1 MIRNLVFDF
10 GKVLVDY
17 DFERVIRDFF
27 HQGDHLE
34 EYCRIVLS
42 DAFMNRCDLGVEPL
56 EEILRQ
62 EQEAHPHLAAQLQLF
77 YDRFDEFIL
86 GEMDGMRPL
95 LMQLKQKGFRLYGLT
110 NWSKKVHG
118 IMRKY
123 EIFSLLDGWV
133 ISSEEHL
140 IKPDV
145 AIYDRLCQKYGLVPQ
160 ECFFADD
167 KQVNI
172 DGALRAGMKAAV
184 FTTAAQ
190 YVKDLSREV
199 PGLEIVI

>member
-62 EQEAHPHLAAQLQLF
+62 EQEAHPQLAAQLQLF
-77 YDRFDEFIL
+77 YDR
-86 GEMDGMRPL
+86 R
-95 LMQLKQKGFRLYGLT
+95 
-110 NWSKKVHG
+110 VHPG
-118 IMRKY
+118 R
-123 EIFSLLDGWV
+123 DGWHA
-133 ISSEEHL
+133 SAS
-140 IKPDV
+140 D
-145 AIYDRLCQKYGLVPQ
+145 
-160 ECFFADD
+160 
-167 KQVNI
+167 
-172 DGALRAGMKAAV
+172 
-184 FTTAAQ
+184 AAQ
-190 YVKDLSREV
+190 TERFPPVRTDQLVEEGTRHHAQ
-199 PGLEIVI
+199 I

>member
-1 MIRNLVFDF
+1 MIKNLVFDF

-17 DFERVIRDFF
+17 DFEHVIRDFF
-27 HQGDHLE
+27 HQGDHLQ

-42 DAFMNRCDLGVEPL
+42 DDFMNRCDLGVEPL
-56 EEILRQ
+56 EDILRQ
-62 EQEAHPHLAAQLQLF
+62 EQQAHPHLAPQLQLF

-86 GEMDGMRPL
+86 GEMGGMRSL
-95 LMQLKQKGFRLYGLT
+95 LEQLRQKGFRLYGLT
-110 NWSKKVHG
+110 NWSQKVHG

-145 AIYDRLCQKYGLVPQ
+145 AIYDRLCSKYGLRAE

-167 KQVNI
+167 KPVNI
-172 DGALRAGMKAAV
+172 EGALQAGMQAAL

-190 YVKDLSREV
+190 YVSDLCCQV
-199 PGLEIVI
+199 PGLELTL